1 MDQFKDPDDREYALL
16 VGHTSDT
23 RTIQVHGRAIEIN
36 TCVGAPLAAQTE
48 KNLATHIC
56 GDSLSFPG
64 NEVYAGIPPKVSS
77 DDSVMH
83 YAGACYAMTK
93 DIESSLDNIQKKMHV
108 LSRNRATLFGRP
120 RSNIEREVSEL
131 ESQFKLT

>member
-1 MDQFKDPDDREYALL
+1 M
-16 VGHTSDT
+16 
-23 RTIQVHGRAIEIN
+23 
-36 TCVGAPLAAQTE
+36 
-48 KNLATHIC
+48 
-56 GDSLSFPG
+56 
-64 NEVYAGIPPKVSS
+64 YAGIPPKVSS